1 MRVKLL
7 NECTFVMVL
16 AIVGMARPAFG
27 EDQLLPLSGRDGG
40 RSFLARCDAG
50 HVLVGLDLRAG
61 NDIDAVRPLCAQ
73 PLSPTTIGEV
83 WGEVGIFGGKG
94 GKPTQLRCPQ
104 ETPVV
109 IKMRLEGEYYMNGF
123 DLYCGIVDANRPQ
136 PSQFPQAKFDAPF
149 LSSANNDCGGNYDP
163 CPLWRDLETCPDG
176 LVGVGIHGRSGD
188 RVDALGL
195 ICGTPPQF
203 SKMGQVQETT
213 SKEASKPKLADV
225 GNTDLSA
232 KQAPKINKLSPKLL
246 ANVSVPVQFKVTG
259 EIAKKWKMLDGPNTL
274 GNPISDENPVED
286 GVGRYADFLWGSIY
300 WSPKAGAHAI
310 NGIYRDLW
318 RYHNGPVGLL
328 GYPIADMI
336 NNESVNKFEFGVI
349 KHNGGD
355 DFDIYRYATPKLSM
369 SCKYNDKGQ
378 DKWQCRKTGN

>member
-16 AIVGMARPAFG
+16 AIVGMAPAFG
-27 EDQLLPLSGRDGG
+27 EDQLLPVHGGLGG
-40 RSFLARCDAG
+40 RSFMARCDAG
-50 HVLVGLDLRAG
+50 HVLVGLDLWAG
-61 NDIDAVRPLCAQ
+61 DDIDAIRPLCAQ

-109 IKMRLEGEYYMNGF
+109 TKMMLDGERYMNGF

-136 PSQFPQAKFDAPF
+136 LSQYPSASFVGPIC
-149 LSSANNDCGGNYDP
+149 SDCDEFSP
-163 CPLWRDLETCPDG
+163 TWRLPETCPDG
-176 LVGVGIHGRSGD
+176 LVGVGIHGRSGAL
-188 RVDALGL
+188 VDALGL

-203 SKMGQVQETT
+203 SKMGQAHETT
-213 SKEASKPKLADV
+213 NMEPSKPKLAGV
-225 GNTDLSA
+225 ENTDLSA

-286 GVGRYADFLWGSIY
+286 GVGRYADFQWGSIY

-336 NNESVNKFEFGVI
+336 NNESANKFEFGVI

-355 DFDIYRYATPKLSM
+355 NFDLYRYATPKLSM